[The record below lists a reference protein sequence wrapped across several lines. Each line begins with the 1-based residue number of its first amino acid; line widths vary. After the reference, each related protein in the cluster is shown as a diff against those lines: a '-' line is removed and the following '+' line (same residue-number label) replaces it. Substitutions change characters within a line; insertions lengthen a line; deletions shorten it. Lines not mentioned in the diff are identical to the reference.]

1 MVKAFSQSRSD
12 PTYNNPTNSSRHV
25 NKASNNIYTSAS
37 ATPIDPSTQAISMV
51 NGHRIGNTNL
61 AADLALI
68 SASSTYND
76 SASQNHVKALGDQI
90 GGGPNYPQGFT
101 SYGAP
106 GINHD
111 QFGVEFMVGKVP
123 VNRFLDW
130 SEDMYYEEL
139 DKDRGPLRVFF
150 ASMAPGL
157 VKRMN

>member
-1 MVKAFSQSRSD
+1 
-12 PTYNNPTNSSRHV
+12 
-25 NKASNNIYTSAS
+25 
-37 ATPIDPSTQAISMV
+37 MV
-51 NGHRIGNTNL
+51 NGHGMGNTNP

-76 SASQNHVKALGDQI
+76 GASQNHVKALGDQI

-111 QFGVEFMVGKVP
+111 QFGVEFVVGKVP
-123 VNRFLDW
+123 VNRFFDW

-139 DKDRGPLRVFF
+139 DKDGGR
-150 ASMAPGL
+150 
-157 VKRMN
+157 